1 MNLPI
6 CLTTKCFIAA
16 RHQARALAAACC
28 ALLPLLPILPLPAMA
43 DGGTRASRV
52 PLLPAYS
59 QECASCHN
67 PFPPGMLPAASWQ
80 RLMAGLSKH
89 YGTDASLDPATTQA
103 LTTWLVANAG
113 TWKRVGEVP
122 PEDRITRS
130 AWFIRKHHEVSPATW
145 KLPAVKRA
153 ANCSACHPKSEQ
165 GDFNEHDIRI
175 PR

>member
-1 MNLPI
+1 MNLSNCP
-6 CLTTKCFIAA
+6 TAKRKAAA
-16 RHQARALAAACC
+16 RIQARTLAVACC
-28 ALLPLLPILPLPAMA
+28 VLLPLPAMA

-80 RLMAGLSKH
+80 RLMSSLSKH
-89 YGTDASLDPATTQA
+89 YGTDASLDSATQEA

-113 TWKRVGEVP
+113 TGKRVGEVP
-122 PEDRITRS
+122 PENRITRS

-145 KLPAVKRA
+145 KLPAVKSA

-165 GDFNEHDIRI
+165 GDFNEHAIRI